1 MVTEPGPLLASGRDG
16 DIFEFG
22 PGLVLR
28 RAKSGRVIEG
38 EARVIAYVREYGY
51 PAPEIH
57 EVRAGGT
64 EIVMERIDGPMMMD
78 VMMHKPW
85 LMPRYSRELAD
96 LHDRLHVIPA
106 PEWLPD
112 AGGDR
117 LVHLDLHPMNVM
129 ITASGPI
136 VIDWNNAA
144 RGEPLLDVAMT
155 YVLLTC
161 PRTGLGPAQRRA
173 PTRPAPPRQHVR
185 EALPRP
191 RARPSARSGSGL
203 EDARQKHVTRGGRGY
218 PTPRGASAGPQLP
231 LIGTPRRAPS
241 GGHRDDGSPRSRH
254 PVHHLPCLVARR
266 FRQLAPARCSPASA
280 GLTVDVARKAVN
292 RSPF

>member
-1 MVTEPGPLLASGRDG
+1 MIELARASFRYPCPRFTEL
-16 DIFEFG
+16 
-22 PGLVLR
+22 
-28 RAKSGRVIEG
+28 
-38 EARVIAYVREYGY
+38 
-51 PAPEIH
+51 
-57 EVRAGGT
+57 RAGGT

-78 VMMHKPW
+78 AMMRKPW
-85 LMPRYSRELAD
+85 LMAHYARQLAD

-112 AGGDR
+112 AGDR

-161 PRTGLGPAQRRA
+161 PRAPGSDLLNAALQPVRRLLANTFAKRYRGPELDRQLVAGAALKMLDRNMSPGSRHRRLG
-173 PTRPAPPRQHVR
+173 
-185 EALPRP
+185 
-191 RARPSARSGSGL
+191 
-203 EDARQKHVTRGGRGY
+203 
-218 PTPRGASAGPQLP
+218 GASTADSRLIAGFHQEN
-231 LIGTPRRAPS
+231 